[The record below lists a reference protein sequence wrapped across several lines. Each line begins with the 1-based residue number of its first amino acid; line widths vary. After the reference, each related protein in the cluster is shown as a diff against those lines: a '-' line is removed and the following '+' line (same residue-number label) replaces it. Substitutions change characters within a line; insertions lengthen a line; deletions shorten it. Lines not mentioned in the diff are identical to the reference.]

1 MCFSYLFII
10 FPTPS
15 SYFMETSA
23 MPCQHTIQ
31 SSANEHPNGYS
42 TTNTWAGTQNEATK
56 TEARLLDKKCVPWV
70 YVLLRLLKAKN
81 GKSTREDKL
90 DKRCHSDPN
99 VFRITMVW
107 YFNNYIT
114 WCLRHVL
121 RYPTSLPI
129 GSSAASAL
137 ACFRWAI
144 PRVMACFPYV
154 SPGSRWSI
162 RRLWQ
167 WQTAEQS
174 SILQSRLAV
183 EGSHNGRRLE
193 HWSTGWM
200 KTITKHWLRLKW

>member
-1 MCFSYLFII
+1 
-10 FPTPS
+10 
-15 SYFMETSA
+15 

-81 GKSTREDKL
+81 GKSTREDK
-90 DKRCHSDPN
+90 RCRSGPN
-99 VFRITMVW
+99 VFRFTMVW
-107 YFNNYIT
+107 YFNSYIT
-114 WCLRHVL
+114 CLQHVL

-144 PRVMACFPYV
+144 PRVMACFPRVPMKYPQAMTV
-154 SPGSRWSI
+154 ANCWAKLYTPEPPCS
-162 RRLWQ
+162 
-167 WQTAEQS
+167 
-174 SILQSRLAV
+174 
-183 EGSHNGRRLE
+183 GRRPQRTEARALIHRVDE
-193 HWSTGWM
+193 NYY
-200 KTITKHWLRLKW
+200 